1 MIGGWI
7 VWLKEGFWGVGSE
20 MLSRVFWIWILAGLA
35 PFVQGQEVVLEKWSG
50 ALNVPDP
57 VAVSVDPQGRV
68 YVAATTR
75 RKVADLDIREHAM
88 WIADD
93 VRLDSVEAKRAFL
106 QRELAPG
113 KLRVGRGGLKDHNKD
128 GSIDWKDLTVHSERI
143 YQLRD
148 TDADGKADK
157 MTVFAEGFNSEVTGI
172 AAGILYHDGWV
183 YVTVA
188 PDVWRLKD
196 TDDDGVADLREV
208 VATGFGMHIAYA
220 GHDMHGPRLGVDGR
234 IYWSIGDK
242 GVNVTSKEG
251 KRFYYPHE
259 GCVLRM
265 EPDGTGFEVF
275 AHGLR
280 NVQEVAFDAWGNVFG
295 VDNDADMT
303 GEKERVVRVVEGS
316 DAGWRCGHQYMK
328 TESRWMREG
337 IWQTEHAGQPLFVT
351 PPLALS
357 RNGPAGFLWEPGTAL
372 GDSLRGKFLLNQFPS
387 GEMSALTIAAK
398 GASFEQTE
406 EVTVSQGVMGIGMA
420 WGAEG
425 VAYMAD
431 WSGGYPLDEQGAVWK
446 VDAKSGRDEAARK
459 EVLGLLQGEFKG
471 ETVDR
476 LVGLLGHADQRVR
489 LGVQLE
495 LVKRGEWEPLTG
507 VAKDVGAAELARC
520 HAVWGLG
527 TGMRRGLCGGEVCG
541 TLARDASARV
551 REQAAKV
558 LGDAAGKKGVDG
570 EILIPLLSD
579 ESAPVRL
586 QAAIAVGKLKVPGAF
601 EGLVAMAERDG
612 ADPVLRHAV
621 VMGLAGCAEVA
632 DLVGQV
638 KAESIW
644 VRAAALLTLRQMR
657 APEVALFLKDA
668 EARLVDEAVRAIHDD
683 AGVPAAWGEVAALM
697 DEKRLFSEMTWR
709 RVMNAAYR
717 VGGAKNAL
725 RVLGFALDETRPIA
739 LREEAFRHLAEW
751 VEVPRLDRVD
761 GMVHDFSKR
770 DPGGAD
776 EVALERVGE
785 LLALKESSLKSAAIL
800 MLVALKVPVAAEAM
814 VTMIEDQAATEEVRA
829 EALKLMAA
837 QHGDQAALDRVLKG
851 VWSAKAPVVLKEE
864 ALRVT
869 SEKRT
874 VLLAERVGLVLAKEE
889 DLELKQEALRLAGSS
904 SETAVAKVV
913 MEWMALMPKGK
924 VPMELR
930 LDVLGAATALGE
942 VEPALKEAVAAYE
955 AARPAPVIG
964 ANGMPVMPL
973 PIELLKGGSV
983 RRGKEVVTNHLG
995 GNCLACHVV
1004 EAAEGS
1010 NVGPRLTGIGKV
1022 KTREYLLEALLQPG
1036 AVVAPGYGMVSVTMK
1051 DGKSVSGTVLAES
1064 AEMLKVR
1071 AVDGAEME
1079 IKKAEIAV
1087 QTPVISVMPPML
1099 GILTKAEVRDVVAYL
1114 MSLKKLPKEM
1124 AEEEH

>member
-1 MIGGWI
+1 MVYRALG
-7 VWLKEGFWGVGSE
+7 
-20 MLSRVFWIWILAGLA
+20 IWIFLGSAL
-35 PFVQGQEVVLEKWSG
+35 VSWGQEVVLEKWSG
-50 ALNVPDP
+50 ELNVPDP
-57 VAVSVDPQGRV
+57 VAVSVDPKGRV

-75 RKVADLDIREHAM
+75 RKGADLDIREHAM

-93 VRLDSVEAKRAFL
+93 VGLDSVEVKRAFL

-113 KLRVGRGGLKDHNKD
+113 KLRVPRGGLKDHNKD

-148 TDADGKADK
+148 TDGDGKADK

-196 TDDDGVADLREV
+196 TDDDGVADVREV

-220 GHDMHGPRLGVDGR
+220 GHDMHGLRLGVDGR

-251 KRFYYPHE
+251 KQFYYPHE

-295 VDNDADMT
+295 VDNDADLT

-337 IWQTEHAGQPLFVT
+337 IWQTAHAGQPLFVT

-372 GDSLRGKFLLNQFPS
+372 GKGLRGKFLLNQFPS
-387 GEMSALTIAAK
+387 GEMSALTIEAK
-398 GASFEQTE
+398 GASFEQTA
-406 EVTVSQGVMGIGMA
+406 EVTVSRGVMGIGMA

-425 VAYMAD
+425 AAYMAD

-446 VDAKSGRDEAARK
+446 VDAKAGRDEAVRK
-459 EVLGLLQGEFKG
+459 EVLALLKGEFKG
-471 ETVDR
+471 ETVEA
-476 LVGLLGHADQRVR
+476 LAGLLGHADQRVR
-489 LGVQLE
+489 VGAQLE
-495 LVKRGEWEPLTG
+495 LVKRGAWGNLVK
-507 VAKDVGAAELARC
+507 VAVDVKAGELARC

-527 TGMRRGLCGGEVCG
+527 MGMRRGLCGGEEVVKLVG
-541 TLARDASARV
+541 DGSARV
-551 REQAAKV
+551 REQVAKV
-558 LGDAAGKKGVDG
+558 MGDAVGKKGVDG
-570 EILIPLLSD
+570 AVLVGLLAD
-579 ESAPVRL
+579 EAGPVRV
-586 QAAIAVGKLKVPGAF
+586 QAAMALGKLRFAGAVG
-601 EGLVAMAERDG
+601 GLVAMAERDG

-621 VMGLAGCAEVA
+621 VMGLAGCAEVGELA
-632 DLVGQV
+632 GLA
-638 KAESIW
+638 KAESMG
-644 VRAAALLTLRQMR
+644 VRAAGLLALRQLR
-657 APEVALFLKDA
+657 VPEVAVFLADA
-668 EARLVDEAVRAIHDD
+668 EPGLVEEAVRAIHDD
-683 AGVPAAWGEVAALM
+683 AGVPEAWGKLAALM
-697 DEKRLFSEMTWR
+697 DEKRVFSEMTWR

-717 VGGAKNAL
+717 VGGAENAL
-725 RVLGFALDETRPIA
+725 RVLGFALDETRPIG

-761 GMVHDFSKR
+761 GMVHDLSKR
-770 DPGGAD
+770 DASGAD
-776 EVALERVGE
+776 EAALERVGE

-814 VTMIEDQAATEEVRA
+814 VTMIGDKAAPDGVRA

-837 QHGDQAALDRVLKG
+837 QHGDKAELDAVLAG
-851 VWSAKAPVVLKEE
+851 VWSGKAPVVLKEA
-864 ALRVT
+864 ALGVT
-869 SEKRT
+869 AEKRPA
-874 VLLAERVGLVLAKEE
+874 LLAERVGLVLAKEK
-889 DLELKQEALRLAGSS
+889 DLGLKQEALRLSGSS
-904 SETAVAKVV
+904 REAAMAKVV
-913 MEWMALMPKGK
+913 MEWMAMMPKGK

-930 LDVLGAATALGE
+930 LDVLEAATALGE
-942 VEPALKEAVAAYE
+942 GEPALKEAVAAYE
-955 AARPAPVIG
+955 AARPAPVVG
-964 ANGMPVMPL
+964 ANGLPVMPL
-973 PIELLKGGSV
+973 PKELLKGGSV
-983 RRGKEVVTNHLG
+983 ARGKEVVTNHLG

-1004 EAAEGS
+1004 EATEGS
-1010 NVGPRLTGIGKV
+1010 NVGPRLTGIGKL
-1022 KTREYLLEALLQPG
+1022 KPREYVLEALLQPG

-1064 AEMLKVR
+1064 AEMVKVR
-1071 AVDGAEME
+1071 AVDGAEVE
-1079 IKKAEIAV
+1079 IKKGEIAV
-1087 QTPVISVMPPML
+1087 QTPAISVMPPML
-1099 GILTKAEVRDVVAYL
+1099 GILTKGEVRDVVAYL
-1114 MSLKKLPKEM
+1114 MSLTKLPKKVVEGG
-1124 AEEEH
+1124 H